1 MKFPNLS
8 DSVFM
13 NLTKIHRFSNKTLTK
28 EDLDSDHTIRMQLMA
43 LEIYRNVPTFD
54 IVKTCFKILTHDLE
68 ETVICDIPR
77 DVKYY
82 NDEFLQAVRKLT
94 EERVDSFKFG
104 DFIKDYMFNAKDET
118 TEGWIVKILD
128 IVDAYTTMNNEA
140 WKQHSK
146 DFETE
151 ASRSLNWLIYAFSSF
166 PKDDIKLY
174 NFISEIV
181 SGCKESKIHL
191 E

>member
-1 MKFPNLS
+1 MDFPDLSNSIFLNL
-8 DSVFM
+8 M
-13 NLTKIHRFSNKTLTK
+13 KIHRFSNKTLTK
-28 EDLDSDHTIRMQLMA
+28 EDTDADHTIRMQLMA

-82 NDEFLQAVRKLT
+82 NEEFLLSVRKLT
-94 EERVDSFKFG
+94 EEMVDNYNFG
-104 DFIKDYMFNAKDET
+104 EFIKEYMFNSKDDT
-118 TEGWIVKILD
+118 IEGWIVKILD

-146 DFETE
+146 DFERE
-151 ASRSLNWLIYAFSSF
+151 ASKSLNWMIEAFSSF
-166 PKDDIKLY
+166 PKDNLPLY
-174 NFISEIV
+174 NYIAGV
-181 SGCKESKIHL
+181 VNGCKNSKISL
-191 E
+191 G